1 MNLLWTAQGGL
12 KKELNSSYIFGFK
25 NKNIIVGQW
34 GNRVA
39 LKANFKEWVKYNPLK
54 HTLKNEKDFP
64 LAVWAFAQ
72 KS

>member
-1 MNLLWTAQGGL
+1 MG
-12 KKELNSSYIFGFK
+12 KSSSRKSTY
-25 NKNIIVGQW
+25 
-34 GNRVA
+34 
-39 LKANFKEWVKYNPLK
+39 EWVKYKSLK